1 MHIRSLKIFCDVVD
15 RRSFSRAADDNKISQ
30 SGASQVVHHL
40 EEELSVKL
48 IDRSK
53 RPFVLTP
60 EGETYYEG
68 CRKIVQQYFLLEDE
82 VRTLHEQVSGR
93 VVVASIYSV
102 GLHHMNRYLQDFLA
116 QHPKANVRLEYLHP
130 HRVYDAVENDDA
142 DLGLVSYPRSSRTLE
157 AIVWRQEPMVLVCA
171 PDHPLAGSPRIGLEI
186 LQGMKMVCFE
196 SGLII
201 RREIDRA
208 LQLRSVEVEV
218 AMEFDNIETIKRA
231 IEIGA
236 GVSLLP
242 EPTITREVAAG
253 SLVAIPLTTNELIR
267 PLGIIHRRGKQLTGT
282 ARRFLE
288 SLLSRQHEVSIQ
300 DEEHAGRGRND
311 ERADEI
317 DTLPGAMNSATN
329 GASAAA
335 LAGATS
341 HQVAASEAKNEH
353 SEQLV

>member
-1 MHIRSLKIFCDVVD
+1 MYLKPLKVFCDVVD
-15 RRSFSRAADDNKISQ
+15 RRSFSRAADENSMSQ
-30 SGASQVVHHL
+30 SGASQVVKEL
-40 EEELSVKL
+40 ERELGVTL

-68 CRKIVQQYFLLEDE
+68 CRKIVQQYLLLEDE
-82 VRTLHEQVSGR
+82 VRTLHDEVAGR

-102 GLHHMNRYLQDFLA
+102 GLHHMNRYLQEFLA

-142 DLGLVSYPRSSRTLE
+142 DLGLVSYPRSSRTIE
-157 AIVWRQEPMVLVCA
+157 AIVWRQEPMVLVCS
-171 PDHPLAGSPRIGLEI
+171 PDHPLALRDEI
-186 LQGMKMVCFE
+186 DLNVLAGEKMVCFE

-208 LQLRSVEVEV
+208 FQLRGIEVNM

-242 EPTITREVAAG
+242 EPTVMREVEAG
-253 SLVAIPLTTNELIR
+253 TLVRVPLTTRELIR
-267 PLGIIHRRGKQLTGT
+267 PLGIIHRRGKHLTAT
-282 ARRFLE
+282 ARRFLD
-288 SLLSRQHEVSIQ
+288 SLLDHANEDGGLPGSGLVLTGAHLAEG
-300 DEEHAGRGRND
+300 DEPE
-311 ERADEI
+311 DEI
-317 DTLPGAMNSATN
+317 SQN
-329 GASAAA
+329 GSSNAN
-335 LAGATS
+335 G
-341 HQVAASEAKNEH
+341 NGH
-353 SEQLV
+353 SQN

>member
-1 MHIRSLKIFCDVVD
+1 MYLKPLKVFCDVVD
-15 RRSFSRAADDNKISQ
+15 RRSFSRAADENSMSQ
-30 SGASQVVHHL
+30 SGASQVLKEL
-40 EEELSVKL
+40 ERELGVTL

-68 CRKIVQQYFLLEDE
+68 CRKIVQQYLLLEDE
-82 VRTLHEQVSGR
+82 VRTLHDEVAGR

-102 GLHHMNRYLQDFLA
+102 GLHHMNRYLQEFLA

-171 PDHPLAGSPRIGLEI
+171 PDHPLAMKDEI
-186 LQGMKMVCFE
+186 DLNILAGERMICFE

-208 LQLRSVEVEV
+208 FQLRGIEVNV

-236 GVSLLP
+236 GISLLP
-242 EPTITREVAAG
+242 EPTVLREVEAG
-253 SLVAIPLTTNELIR
+253 TLVRVPLTTRELLR
-267 PLGIIHRRGKQLTGT
+267 PLGIIHRRSKHLTAT
-282 ARRFLE
+282 ARRFLD
-288 SLLSRQHEVSIQ
+288 SLLDHMDVAAGCTLANDEALVLAGGHSPEENEASDHEVTNSHNHAVANGKHGESGRSRQS
-300 DEEHAGRGRND
+300 
-311 ERADEI
+311 
-317 DTLPGAMNSATN
+317 
-329 GASAAA
+329 
-335 LAGATS
+335 
-341 HQVAASEAKNEH
+341 
-353 SEQLV
+353 